1 MQTVAGAVVWV
12 MQTTHSYEEIA
23 ASYTLWMEYADPS
36 GIDSES
42 EFAAKSIP
50 EKIEFLKL
58 CFGEEDTNK

>member
-12 MQTTHSYEEIA
+12 MQTTHSYVEIA

-42 EFAAKSIP
+42 EFNAKSIS
-50 EKIEFLKL
+50 EKVEFLKS
-58 CFGEEDTNK
+58 CFGEELNN